1 MKKNTIVYAVLG
13 LYFISLLTSLTM
25 LFTKKPLITQKP
37 RQTLAGLNPTPKQSI
52 AVIEVVGP
60 IQMGQSPSRFMS
72 YDAQTIVKKLR
83 SFGDRPEIK
92 AVILRINSPGGSVA
106 AVQEIYSEIMKQR
119 KEKKKIIVASMSD
132 VAASGGY
139 YIASAC
145 DKIVADPGTL
155 TGSIGVILELGNAS
169 ELFRKIGVKMET
181 IKSGKHKDSGSMFR
195 TMTFEERKMFQA
207 LIDEAYSQFVDAIV
221 AGRKMDKQKVLQ
233 LADGRIYI
241 GSQALSLGLIDK
253 LGNDQTA
260 IELAKE
266 LANIKGEVRLV
277 TENDPW
283 ERVLSMFGGVDSKL
297 PFQDLVSKN
306 KVRFEYMLE

>member
-1 MKKNTIVYAVLG
+1 
-13 LYFISLLTSLTM
+13 
-25 LFTKKPLITQKP
+25 
-37 RQTLAGLNPTPKQSI
+37 
-52 AVIEVVGP
+52 
-60 IQMGQSPSRFMS
+60 
-72 YDAQTIVKKLR
+72 
-83 SFGDRPEIK
+83 
-92 AVILRINSPGGSVA
+92 
-106 AVQEIYSEIMKQR
+106 
-119 KEKKKIIVASMSD
+119 
-132 VAASGGY
+132 
-139 YIASAC
+139 
-145 DKIVADPGTL
+145 
-155 TGSIGVILELGNAS
+155 
-169 ELFRKIGVKMET
+169 
-181 IKSGKHKDSGSMFR
+181 
-195 TMTFEERKMFQA
+195 
-207 LIDEAYSQFVDAIV
+207 
-221 AGRKMDKQKVLQ
+221 Q